1 MMMMEENSSIKSA
14 VSSMVLGSSSGGI
27 AAGGE
32 SAAGSEI
39 IPHHQQ
45 LQHDPAVNATTVS
58 VRIYVPEL
66 NVQKVIHFHREEL
79 VWNVKQQCLAS
90 LPKELKESFNYG
102 LFYPPSNGRAGK
114 FLDEERPLSDYPFNG
129 PGGYLELKYKRRV
142 YKMLHLD
149 EKQLRS
155 LHTRVNLR
163 RFFDYVTSGQTEKIT
178 KMCAKGLDPNIHCQE
193 TGETPLT
200 LAAVSSRPGPL
211 LLALVGGGALIDYR
225 TRCGSTALH
234 RASEKSSIEAVRT
247 LLDLGASPNVR
258 DAKGLTPLW
267 TAVSAK
273 ASPMLCQALLHDY
286 SIHGVQD
293 AQGWHE
299 VHQACRNGLVQHLE
313 NLLFYGADMNAK
325 NASGNTPLHV
335 CAVDNQEACARLLLF
350 RGADREALNYAN
362 QTPYQV
368 AVIAGNLELAALI
381 HRFRGEDVVAFKET
395 PSFNPRRRKSG
406 VLLSMRHS
414 MSSNAMM
421 LDASSIASSST
432 TGSSSTP
439 SPTLVYSSLT
449 SRSMNR
455 RQQQQP
461 SPSPSSTDRWLES
474 NPMCMSTVSVRSDT
488 GSSSSCTAESED
500 NGSSLTDKIS
510 VDQCDIVSD
519 SSGVGTSNSG
529 SGGSYDANTPSEHSL
544 VLPGMTVVCTEA
556 YSCKEANHLNLQP
569 GDIIEVT
576 GSTDCGLLEG
586 WLRGD
591 SGYFPPSCVQEVRL
605 RNPAAIAAAR
615 HHPSP
620 AVISKATGVPN
631 MGMTLP
637 VPVPVLQLGKTMEA
651 RAAGRREMT
660 AQNYG
665 TTPRMKSL
673 YSEPRTVILHKGQR
687 GFGFVLR
694 GAKTMTGMKDF
705 NPIQNRV
712 PALQYLDSVEAG
724 SVADRAGLQPGD
736 FILAI
741 NGEDLAKASHETV
754 VDCIRRSGNLVQLTI
769 CSATVQPVN
778 QSVSQSVSEY
788 ALTVP
793 NSSRQYST
801 LPRKLPG
808 RPPQPP
814 KRDPRTTLS
823 VGRARARSMV
833 VALNDMESSQSSTE
847 TAEDIYSNSSS
858 SRTASIRSRSGSGR
872 VSTTDLERLSIPT
885 AVSPPA
891 PPAENNRSPRVYAS
905 VAEMKRMRK
914 TSAELLKL
922 HKEFHSTPELCW
934 EQQQNGEVMTSSW
947 TAEVEIPPDVQ
958 SAEDWRKSQSQ
969 ENVYGMELQVHNQ
982 RNSRRSWAPGNA
994 ASKPGGPRHSGV
1006 RYHGSWQNI
1015 EDSYHQSEDD
1025 DDGDETEEE
1034 EEEDGDDDGEDATT
1048 PIADQLNLL
1057 GNRDYRAVKP
1067 CRPIYST
1074 GNCNTLPKRA
1084 GSPHCTAPP
1093 PNHPPP
1099 PPPPPSQ
1106 VVRVDVTKAHSEY
1119 AAVAAAGGDRPTTPV
1134 MSSFRPSDNAKLYAL
1149 PEDMKNV
1156 GYMTLRPTGSKKMT
1170 NVQSS
1175 MTGSPPSSAASRSK
1189 SLPPRSSRPNV
1200 QVKSAKNEEP
1210 RVSVTVN
1217 STPLIP
1223 DPDYDSEEEA
1233 AQNGLAAGKASR
1245 MMVAHSTAADNEPPR
1260 TKLLIEIKPQSQ
1272 PIEIKQPNP
1281 PRQPQRVEVE
1291 GRKSEG
1297 NRASLPKSQSF
1308 CADILKAKSL
1318 LKNSQSFPEELSDQL
1333 VQDSYCEDAYVT
1345 FVPVNGSS
1353 SQSEESQYG
1362 HTKNGRRTGT
1372 LTRHAV
1378 SLIQLPPPVENGE
1391 PDMEDRLQS
1400 QQSDMAV
1407 EQDSVSTISTLS
1419 SLSTSTNSSERD
1431 DATILENHKPV
1442 KKINGHWREA
1452 GAPSSSEHQTTS
1464 DGERTIEES
1473 LQLIRK
1479 HVDELSGMNR
1489 SPAKKTAPVVPPPPQ
1504 FIEAVASSSSENE
1517 ESFLAP
1523 PPPEFSDSV
1532 MMMTHKPGQR
1542 QLPKSM
1548 SSGQLRGALG
1558 DGSDDAVPIS
1568 FSSHFLNRRMVE
1580 RRLSDDAISSSS
1592 SKPPTVRVVGTVPK
1606 KVSFSPD
1613 VIEAET
1619 TRAGH
1624 QEMVVSTRRFP
1635 HKPLHEWTVSDTAD
1649 WLDSIFLNEYKNV
1662 FMKRNIDGPSLM
1674 HINSETLMSMGVK
1687 RLGHRLNI
1695 EKSLKHYARDPRN

>member
-1 MMMMEENSSIKSA
+1 MMMMMEESSSIKSA
-14 VSSMVLGSSSGGI
+14 GSSMALAAVSEA
-27 AAGGE
+27 AAGALE
-32 SAAGSEI
+32 T
-39 IPHHQQ
+39 HHE
-45 LQHDPAVNATTVS
+45 AVSPTTVS

-225 TRCGSTALH
+225 TKCGSTALH

-368 AVIAGNLELAALI
+368 AVIAGNLELASLI
-381 HRFRGEDVVAFKET
+381 HRFRSEDVVAFKET

-406 VLLSMRHS
+406 VMLSMRHS
-414 MSSNAMM
+414 ISSNAMM

-439 SPTLVYSSLT
+439 SPTLVYNSLA
-449 SRSMNR
+449 SRSMSR
-455 RQQQQP
+455 RQQP
-461 SPSPSSTDRWLES
+461 SPSPSNTDRWLES

-620 AVISKATGVPN
+620 AVISKTNSGVPN

-637 VPVPVLQLGKTMEA
+637 VPVPILQLGKTMEA

-694 GAKTMTGMKDF
+694 GAKTMTGMKDL
-705 NPIQNRV
+705 NPVQNRV
-712 PALQYLDSVEAG
+712 PALQYLDSVESG

-769 CSATVQPVN
+769 CSATGQTVN
-778 QSVSQSVSEY
+778 QSVSQSISEY
-788 ALTVP
+788 ALTGHS
-793 NSSRQYST
+793 NSRQYST

-833 VALNDMESSQSSTE
+833 VALNDMETSQSSTE
-847 TAEDIYSNSSS
+847 AAEEIYSNSSS

-885 AVSPPA
+885 AVVPPA
-891 PPAENNRSPRVYAS
+891 PPSESNRSPRVYAS

-914 TSAELLKL
+914 LKSSAELLKL

-947 TAEVEIPPDVQ
+947 TADVEISQDVQ
-958 SAEDWRKSQSQ
+958 SAEDWRKCQSQ
-969 ENVYGMELQVHNQ
+969 ENVYGMELQAHNQ
-982 RNSRRSWAPGNA
+982 RNSRRSWAANNI
-994 ASKPGGPRHSGV
+994 KPGGPRHSGV

-1034 EEEDGDDDGEDATT
+1034 DDGEEEAEDATT

-1057 GNRDYRAVKP
+1057 GNRDYRAVKA
-1067 CRPIYST
+1067 CRPVYST

-1093 PNHPPP
+1093 PDHPPP

-1106 VVRVDVTKAHSEY
+1106 VVRVDVTKSHSEY

-1149 PEDMKNV
+1149 PEDLKNV
-1156 GYMTLRPTGSKKMT
+1156 GYMTLRPIGSKKIAT
-1170 NVQSS
+1170 VSTI
-1175 MTGSPPSSAASRSK
+1175 TGSPPSSAASRSK

-1200 QVKSAKNEEP
+1200 QVKQPTKNEEP

-1233 AQNGLAAGKASR
+1233 HQNGILAQGKASCC
-1245 MMVAHSTAADNEPPR
+1245 VVVGHESCDSEPR
-1260 TKLLIEIKPQSQ
+1260 TKLLIEIKQQPPQ
-1272 PIEIKQPNP
+1272 KQH
-1281 PRQPQRVEVE
+1281 RVEVD
-1291 GRKSEG
+1291 GRKLEGG
-1297 NRASLPKSQSF
+1297 NRGSLPKSQSF
-1308 CADILKAKSL
+1308 CADLLKAKSL
-1318 LKNSQSFPEELSDQL
+1318 LKNSQSYPEELSDCQL
-1333 VQDSYCEDAYVT
+1333 IQDSYPEDAYVT

-1353 SQSEESQYG
+1353 QSDEAQYG
-1362 HTKNGRRTGT
+1362 HSKNGRRTGT

-1391 PDMEDRLQS
+1391 MDADDRLQS
-1400 QQSDMAV
+1400 NHQSEVAV

-1442 KKINGHWREA
+1442 KKINRQWREA
-1452 GAPSSSEHQTTS
+1452 SAGGPSEHQPVVT

-1489 SPAKKTAPVVPPPPQ
+1489 SPTKKTAPVVPPPPQ
-1504 FIEAVASSSSENE
+1504 FIEAVVSTDNE
-1517 ESFLAP
+1517 DSFLAP
-1523 PPPEFSDSV
+1523 PPPEFSDAV
-1532 MMMTHKPGQR
+1532 TMTTTTTHKSGQR

-1548 SSGQLRGALG
+1548 SSGQLRDALG

-1580 RRLSDDAISSSS
+1580 RRLSDDALSSSS
-1592 SKPPTVRVVGTVPK
+1592 SSSNKPPTVRVVGTVPK

-1624 QEMVVSTRRFP
+1624 QEMVATTRKFP
-1635 HKPLHEWTVSDTAD
+1635 HKPMHEWTVHDTAD
-1649 WLDSIFLNEYKNV
+1649 WLDSIFLNEYKSI
-1662 FMKRNIDGPSLM
+1662 FMKRNMDGPSLM
-1674 HINSETLMSMGVK
+1674 QINNETLMSMGIK

>member
-1 MMMMEENSSIKSA
+1 I
-14 VSSMVLGSSSGGI
+14 LI
-27 AAGGE
+27 F
-32 SAAGSEI
+32 
-39 IPHHQQ
+39 
-45 LQHDPAVNATTVS
+45 L
-58 VRIYVPEL
+58 
-66 NVQKVIHFHREEL
+66 
-79 VWNVKQQCLAS
+79 
-90 LPKELKESFNYG
+90 KELKESFNYG

-193 TGETPLT
+193 TGGKTPPLT
-200 LAAVSSRPGPL
+200 LAAVSSRPVPL

-247 LLDLGASPNVR
+247 LLDLGASNVR

-510 VDQCDIVSD
+510 VDRCDIVSD

-544 VLPGMTVVCTEA
+544 VLPGMTVICTEA

-576 GSTDCGLLEG
+576 GLTDCGLLEG

-637 VPVPVLQLGKTMEA
+637 VSVPVLQLGKTMEA

-673 YSEPRTVILHKGQR
+673 CSEPRTVILHKGQR

-712 PALQYLDSVEAG
+712 PALQYLDSVCEAG
-724 SVADRAGLQPGD
+724 SVADQAGLQPGD

-788 ALTVP
+788 SLTVP

-823 VGRARARSMV
+823 VPS
-833 VALNDMESSQSSTE
+833 ALQRHQR
-847 TAEDIYSNSSS
+847 
-858 SRTASIRSRSGSGR
+858 RTTGHP
-872 VSTTDLERLSIPT
+872 VFTPVWL
-885 AVSPPA
+885 
-891 PPAENNRSPRVYAS
+891 
-905 VAEMKRMRK
+905 KKQK

-947 TAEVEIPPDVQ
+947 TAKVEIPPDVP
-958 SAEDWRKSQSQ
+958 SAEDGRKSQSQ
-969 ENVYGMELQVHNQ
+969 ENVYGMELQAHNQ

-1015 EDSYHQSEDD
+1015 EDSYQQSEDD
-1025 DDGDETEEE
+1025 DDGDETEE

-1119 AAVAAAGGDRPTTPV
+1119 AAVAAAGGDRPSTPV
-1134 MSSFRPSDNAKLYAL
+1134 MSSFQPSDNAKLYAL

-1156 GYMTLRPTGSKKMT
+1156 GVMTLRPTASKKMT
-1170 NVQSS
+1170 NV
-1175 MTGSPPSSAASRSK
+1175 
-1189 SLPPRSSRPNV
+1189 
-1200 QVKSAKNEEP
+1200 
-1210 RVSVTVN
+1210 
-1217 STPLIP
+1217 
-1223 DPDYDSEEEA
+1223 
-1233 AQNGLAAGKASR
+1233 
-1245 MMVAHSTAADNEPPR
+1245 
-1260 TKLLIEIKPQSQ
+1260 
-1272 PIEIKQPNP
+1272 
-1281 PRQPQRVEVE
+1281 
-1291 GRKSEG
+1291 
-1297 NRASLPKSQSF
+1297 
-1308 CADILKAKSL
+1308 
-1318 LKNSQSFPEELSDQL
+1318 
-1333 VQDSYCEDAYVT
+1333 
-1345 FVPVNGSS
+1345 
-1353 SQSEESQYG
+1353 
-1362 HTKNGRRTGT
+1362 
-1372 LTRHAV
+1372 
-1378 SLIQLPPPVENGE
+1378 
-1391 PDMEDRLQS
+1391 
-1400 QQSDMAV
+1400 
-1407 EQDSVSTISTLS
+1407 
-1419 SLSTSTNSSERD
+1419 
-1431 DATILENHKPV
+1431 
-1442 KKINGHWREA
+1442 
-1452 GAPSSSEHQTTS
+1452 
-1464 DGERTIEES
+1464 
-1473 LQLIRK
+1473 
-1479 HVDELSGMNR
+1479 
-1489 SPAKKTAPVVPPPPQ
+1489 
-1504 FIEAVASSSSENE
+1504 
-1517 ESFLAP
+1517 
-1523 PPPEFSDSV
+1523 
-1532 MMMTHKPGQR
+1532 
-1542 QLPKSM
+1542 
-1548 SSGQLRGALG
+1548 
-1558 DGSDDAVPIS
+1558 
-1568 FSSHFLNRRMVE
+1568 
-1580 RRLSDDAISSSS
+1580 
-1592 SKPPTVRVVGTVPK
+1592 
-1606 KVSFSPD
+1606 
-1613 VIEAET
+1613 
-1619 TRAGH
+1619 
-1624 QEMVVSTRRFP
+1624 
-1635 HKPLHEWTVSDTAD
+1635 
-1649 WLDSIFLNEYKNV
+1649 
-1662 FMKRNIDGPSLM
+1662 
-1674 HINSETLMSMGVK
+1674 
-1687 RLGHRLNI
+1687 
-1695 EKSLKHYARDPRN
+1695 